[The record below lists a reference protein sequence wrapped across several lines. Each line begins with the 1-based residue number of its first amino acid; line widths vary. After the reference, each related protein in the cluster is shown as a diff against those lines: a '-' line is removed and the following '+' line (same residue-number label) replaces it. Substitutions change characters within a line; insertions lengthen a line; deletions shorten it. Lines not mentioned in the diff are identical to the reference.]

1 MAAGNI
7 PSRQMGQEE
16 QLDLNQEPSG
26 DMAAPQRYMGKKK
39 GADIFILLKF

>member
-1 MAAGNI
+1 MAASNI

-26 DMAAPQRYMGKKK
+26 DMAAPQRHMGKKK
-39 GADIFILLKF
+39 RAGIFILSKF